1 MQYLNALLGGMGLF
15 LLGMWL
21 MTDGLKLAAGDAL
34 RSILHNWTKTPS
46 RGLVTGFAI
55 TALVQSSSAITV
67 ATIGFANAG
76 LINLQQAIWVI
87 FGSNVGTTMTGWIVA
102 MIGFKINL
110 EAYALPLIGIG
121 MLVKMTGGKGR
132 RMAIGQAILGF
143 GLFFL
148 GISVLKEAF
157 MGLGTGMQL
166 PSVVEGGV
174 KILILY
180 VLIGLILTTLMQSSS
195 AAIVVTLSA
204 AESGLIP
211 LGAAA
216 ATVIGANL
224 GTTTTSLLSVIGATP
239 TAKRVAVSHILFNLI
254 TAITAL
260 ILMSPM
266 LWMVE
271 QIETMLDAEPD
282 IATTLALYHT
292 VFNVLGVLLM
302 WPLAKRLTRFLQ
314 KRFVS
319 REELLGKP
327 RYLDSTVLS
336 IPAVAV
342 DALFKELM
350 NIKQYVVQAGTAML
364 SREDFDAAS
373 VEKDHTILIN
383 LTSEISSYITRLNK
397 QDLPNEI
404 AVALPEMMLVTQ
416 KCVSFMELAKDAVDL
431 QGKIHFK
438 QEVPETQEA
447 ITRLKKLAVKTL
459 DNTLLEERKIQEI
472 DFDQALLE
480 IDNAYEDLK
489 MQVFKQGT
497 RGELGIVS
505 VDAIIHQASLFKRMI
520 KLAVKVTRHMQELHE
535 SLAIEREDD
544 APEEDVAS
552 AAP

>member
-1 MQYLNALLGGMGLF
+1 MQYLHALLGGMGLF
-15 LLGMWL
+15 LVGMWL

-76 LINLQQAIWVI
+76 LINLQQAIWII

-132 RMAIGQAILGF
+132 RMAIGQTILGF

-148 GISVLKEAF
+148 GISVLKESF
-157 MGLGTGMQL
+157 MGLGSELQL
-166 PSVVEGGV
+166 PSVVDGGL
-174 KILILY
+174 KMLILY
-180 VLIGLILTTLMQSSS
+180 VLVGLVLTTLMQSSS

-239 TAKRVAVSHILFNLI
+239 TAKRVAVSHILFNII

-260 ILMSPM
+260 LLMGPM
-266 LWMVE
+266 LWMVG
-271 QIETMLDAEPD
+271 QIEAMFDAEPG

-302 WPLAKRLTRFLQ
+302 WPLANRLIQFLK

-319 REELLGKP
+319 REELLGKA

-342 DALFKELM
+342 DALFKELI
-350 NIKQYVVQAGTAML
+350 NIKQYVVQSGTAML
-364 SREDFDAAS
+364 SQESFDVAT
-373 VEKDHTILIN
+373 VDKDHTILIS
-383 LTSEISSYITRLNK
+383 LTSEISDFITRLNK
-397 QDLPNEI
+397 QDLPNDI
-404 AVALPEMMLVTQ
+404 ALALPEMMLVTQ
-416 KCVSFMELAKDAVDL
+416 QCVLFMELAKDAIDL

-438 QEVPETQEA
+438 QEVPETQAA
-447 ITRLKKLAVKTL
+447 INRLKKLAVTTL
-459 DNTLLEERKIQEI
+459 DKTIVEERMIEEI
-472 DFDQALLE
+472 DFDQALLDM
-480 IDNAYEDLK
+480 DNAYEDLK

-520 KLAVKVTRHMQELHE
+520 KIAVKVARHMHELRQK
-535 SLAIEREDD
+535 LAIEHADETPLANVAD
-544 APEEDVAS
+544 ATP
-552 AAP
+552 